1 MLLHDGEELDDDLGG
16 RADQDLTATALL
28 GVVDGVKRI
37 VEDGSLDHFDGVE
50 SRFSNRGIEGYEVS
64 KYLQC
69 PVLTPSVRNWV
80 HNSQPP
86 VVLERKECPF
96 CINKGS
102 SARAVVRKAYHPVLR
117 SSYAVGYYTSKAEYA
132 EFHGDCFLRLAGRL

>member
-1 MLLHDGEELDDDLGG
+1 MVYNRRLVINPNFSSPPWRFDLASARNSLFHDVGDVVRHERTVLLHDGKELDDDLGG

-64 KYLQC
+64 KIYDAQ
-69 PVLTPSVRNWV
+69 
-80 HNSQPP
+80 
-86 VVLERKECPF
+86 
-96 CINKGS
+96 S
-102 SARAVVRKAYHPVLR
+102 SHHR
-117 SSYAVGYYTSKAEYA
+117 
-132 EFHGDCFLRLAGRL
+132 